1 MVTARDAH
9 DNWYEDDDRLD
20 DPEHEWE
27 AGSRDARRLELVG
40 RARLAFETVA
50 PESFEAAQA
59 VADRLREGRP
69 VLLDFHGCDPRLAGR
84 LTDFASGLVYALGG
98 TLQLVGRE
106 VVLLAPSHVD
116 LSGDEASGVGSPGFY
131 NRI

>member
-9 DNWYEDDDRLD
+9 DNWYEDDDRHD
-20 DPEHEWE
+20 DPDREWE
-27 AGSRDARRLELVG
+27 AGSRDAGRLELVR

-84 LTDFASGLVYALGG
+84 LTDFASGLVYALDG
-98 TLQLVGRE
+98 TLQLVGRG
-106 VVLLAPSHVD
+106 VVLLAPDHVD
-116 LSGDEASGVGSPGFY
+116 LSGDEASGVRSPGFF
-131 NRI
+131 NRV